1 MLCQDINAYGVIMLV
16 DELHKQGYEQLR
28 LLSGMSPNGCA
39 WRWALYP
46 KILMTD
52 NQFEMYGDTT
62 PFKSIYGSTGDGR
75 PIIAKRPT
83 LFQKHKEYLLLA
95 KGSDKEYVAWFHNIV
110 DHAQNGIYPIAYTDG
125 SSEWMFTNG
134 EKLSPPPFLQSE
146 LNTLTDKEI
155 IRYALYGFDEDS
167 TRELR
172 YVLDFEGKK
181 PNVATIANTIRQAI
195 AEGKGLVS
203 HDEYAQYKNMAYDSK
218 DIINSKDIEN
228 GLLVKFKDGREIELI
243 HETILVALGERRK
256 Q

>member
-110 DHAQNGIYPIAYTDG
+110 DHAQNGIYPIAYSSNSLFDLVTDA
-125 SSEWMFTNG
+125 
-134 EKLSPPPFLQSE
+134 PPFLL
-146 LNTLTDKEI
+146 LNAQPLMSPFFLIIFSLTARI
-155 IRYALYGFDEDS
+155 
-167 TRELR
+167 
-172 YVLDFEGKK
+172 
-181 PNVATIANTIRQAI
+181 
-195 AEGKGLVS
+195 
-203 HDEYAQYKNMAYDSK
+203 
-218 DIINSKDIEN
+218 
-228 GLLVKFKDGREIELI
+228 
-243 HETILVALGERRK
+243 
-256 Q
+256 